1 MTSPTAARTG
11 AARVELDVNG
21 AAADVRADLSTTLLT
36 VLRDELHLTAAKRGC
51 NQGVCGACTVEIDG
65 VPMRACL
72 SLAHGCV
79 ERPVRTLEGMLE
91 TPRMQALQR
100 AFAASGAF
108 QCGFCTPGVLVA
120 AHALLASDPDPDD
133 AAIRH
138 ALSGNLCRCTGY
150 ARIVAAVRTAAA
162 TIAAAT
168 SRPAT

>member
-1 MTSPTAARTG
+1 MTAPTPVVTR

-21 AAADVRADLSTTLLT
+21 AVADVRAELSTTLLT

-108 QCGFCTPGVLVA
+108 QCGFCTPGVLVT
-120 AHALLASDPDPDD
+120 AHALLASDPDPDE

-150 ARIVAAVRTAAA
+150 ARSVAAVRTAAA
-162 TIAAAT
+162 TIAAAA
-168 SRPAT
+168 RAPAA

>member
-1 MTSPTAARTG
+1 MSATTTGSTAGST
-11 AARVELDVNG
+11 RVELDING
-21 AAADVRADLSTTLLT
+21 TAADVRAALATTLLT

-65 VPMRACL
+65 VPMRSCL

-79 ERPVRTLEGMLE
+79 ERPVRTLEGLLE

-108 QCGFCTPGVLVA
+108 QCGLHARHAGRSACA
-120 AHALLASDPDPDD
+120 AAADPAPDE
-133 AAIRH
+133 AVIRR

-150 ARIVAAVRTAAA
+150 ARIVAAVQEAATALVAASGAAA
-162 TIAAAT
+162 
-168 SRPAT
+168 

>member
-1 MTSPTAARTG
+1 MTAPARVTTFE
-11 AARVELDVNG
+11 RVELDING
-21 AAADVRADLSTTLLT
+21 AAADVRAGLSTTLLT

-91 TPRMQALQR
+91 APRMQALQR

-108 QCGFCTPGVLVA
+108 QCGFCTPGVLIA
-120 AHALLASDPDPDD
+120 AHALLASDPNPDD

-150 ARIVAAVRTAAA
+150 ARIVAAVRSAAA
-162 TIAAAT
+162 TLAAAT
-168 SRPAT
+168 CGSAA

>member
-1 MTSPTAARTG
+1 MTSPAAVTTAK
-11 AARVELDVNG
+11 RVELDING
-21 AAADVRADLSTTLLT
+21 TAAEVRAGLTTTLLT

-79 ERPVRTLEGMLE
+79 GRPVRTLEGMLE
-91 TPRMQALQR
+91 TPCMQALQR
-100 AFAASGAF
+100 SFAASGAF

-120 AHALLASDPDPDD
+120 AHAFLTSDPNPDD
-133 AAIRH
+133 AAIRQ

-150 ARIVAAVRTAAA
+150 AGIVAAVLSAAA
-162 TIAAAT
+162 SLGATASEPAA
-168 SRPAT
+168 

>member
-1 MTSPTAARTG
+1 M
-11 AARVELDVNG
+11 
-21 AAADVRADLSTTLLT
+21 RAGLPTTLLT

-79 ERPVRTLEGMLE
+79 ERPVRTLEGLLE

-108 QCGFCTPGVLVA
+108 QCGFCTPGMLVA
-120 AHALLASDPDPDD
+120 AHALLAADPTPDE
-133 AAIRH
+133 AAIR
-138 ALSGNLCRCTGY
+138 
-150 ARIVAAVRTAAA
+150 ARSRATSAAA
-162 TIAAAT
+162 
-168 SRPAT
+168 PATRDRRRGAGGGGTAPRDGAAS